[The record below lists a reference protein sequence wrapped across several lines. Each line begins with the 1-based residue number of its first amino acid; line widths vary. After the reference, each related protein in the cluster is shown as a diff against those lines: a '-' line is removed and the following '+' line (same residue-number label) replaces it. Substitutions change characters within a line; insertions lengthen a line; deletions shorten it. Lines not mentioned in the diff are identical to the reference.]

1 MITGMKIEKPNT
13 LPDAVNA
20 LKVLLP
26 AEQLETVRRSSAE
39 DLIRFHF
46 NLGAY
51 IRNLWVHRHGSPLTA
66 RIRARGG
73 RVAEGDALSNLIIE
87 ALWHELNGRAFD
99 LHTSENFKAI
109 APCDNP
115 EAVLTAIT

>member
-1 MITGMKIEKPNT
+1 MKIEKPTT
-13 LPDAVNA
+13 LADAIHA
-20 LKVLLP
+20 LKALLP

-46 NLGAY
+46 NLGSY
-51 IRNLWVHRHGSPLTA
+51 IRNLWVHRNGSPLTA

-73 RVAEGDALSNLIIE
+73 KVAGGDALSNLIIE
-87 ALWHELNGRAFD
+87 ALWHDLNGTPFD
-99 LHTSENFKAI
+99 LHESSNFRAI

-115 EAVLTAIT
+115 EAVLLAIT

>member
-1 MITGMKIEKPNT
+1 MKIEKPTT
-13 LPDAVNA
+13 LQDAVTA
-20 LKVLLP
+20 LKALLP
-26 AEQLETVRRSSAE
+26 PQQLDTVRVSSVE

-46 NLGAY
+46 NLGSY
-51 IRNLWVHRHGSPLTA
+51 IRNLWVHRNGSPLTA

-73 RVAEGDALSNLIIE
+73 KVAEGDALSNLIIE
-87 ALWHELNGRAFD
+87 ALWHDLNGTLLD
-99 LHTSENFKAI
+99 LHDSANFKAI